1 MKNEKEI
8 RKTLTETKE
17 ALKEY
22 QDSPTESEDESIYL
36 GWVEA
41 LEYVLA
47 CSPVEEVDPDLQWA
61 FDEVARELAC
71 DSYWHGTSGL
81 YWFGSHIEEDENPD
95 FDETLPEDSN
105 EVLEGWSGLI
115 NFGVQDENSS
125 NTNSFTVF
133 ITKKN
138 FEEWKASNENKYQR
152 KTPKWCDKNW

>member
-47 CSPVEEVDPDLQWA
+47 CSPVEEVDPGNVGA
-61 FDEVARELAC
+61 VEV
-71 DSYWHGTSGL
+71 T
-81 YWFGSHIEEDENPD
+81 NPQI
-95 FDETLPEDSN
+95 EDSRS
-105 EVLEGWSGLI
+105 LEILGSSGDSI
-115 NFGVQDENSS
+115 TGIDIR
-125 NTNSFTVF
+125 NTNIENHDVYRHSGWFRKQHVRKTWQTIKTF
-133 ITKKN
+133 ITG
-138 FEEWKASNENKYQR
+138 NES
-152 KTPKWCDKNW
+152 